1 MNTQELNNVL
11 SCLVSNCSKFKEVCE
26 TWGDQHM
33 LTIAMEENAELIQAI
48 SKIKRNGF
56 DPINAS
62 HLDEETA
69 DVLICICELFV
80 MDYLDVYEIAKIIE
94 RKVERSIQR
103 TQEYVKKLEEEAKY
117 NGSF

>member
-1 MNTQELNNVL
+1 MNTKELNEL
-11 SCLVSNCSKFKEVCE
+11 IGCLVSNRPKLEKVCD

-48 SKIKRNGF
+48 SKIKRNGY

-80 MDYLDVYEIAKIIE
+80 MDYLDVHEIAKIIE
-94 RKVERSIQR
+94 RKVERTVRR
-103 TQEYVKKLEEEAKY
+103 TQDYIYELEKEASC
-117 NGSF
+117 NDEF

>member
-1 MNTQELNNVL
+1 MDSHELNNMIGAL
-11 SCLVSNCSKFKEVCE
+11 ASNCPELEKVCE

-56 DPINAS
+56 NPINAS
-62 HLDEETA
+62 HLDEEVA

-80 MDYLDVYEIAKIIE
+80 MGYLDVYEIAEIIE
-94 RKVERSIQR
+94 RKVERSMQR
-103 TQEYVKKLEEEAKY
+103 TQDYIKELEEEARCD
-117 NGSF
+117 GSF

>member
-11 SCLVSNCSKFKEVCE
+11 SCLVSNCSKLKEVCE

-56 DPINAS
+56 EPINAS
-62 HLDEETA
+62 HLDEEVA
-69 DVLICICELFV
+69 DVLICIYELYV
-80 MDYLDVYEIAKIIE
+80 MGYLVTDKITETIE
-94 RKVERSIQR
+94 RKVERSMQR
-103 TQEYVKKLEEEAKY
+103 TQDYIKELEEEAEY
-117 NGSF
+117 IDF